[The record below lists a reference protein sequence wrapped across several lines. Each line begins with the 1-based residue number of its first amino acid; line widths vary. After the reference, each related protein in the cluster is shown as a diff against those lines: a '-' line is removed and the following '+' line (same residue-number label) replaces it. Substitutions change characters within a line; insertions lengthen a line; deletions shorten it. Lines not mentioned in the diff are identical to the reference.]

1 MVDIVCHARKMAAG
15 CIPPFSTGKTARSL
29 RVHTGSIFH
38 SSAQW
43 KCFRQS
49 SWGTHRFPRY
59 LCFAWIHFPWSDEE
73 CCPWHPRVGA
83 VAGHVWK
90 SHFYHLASR
99 EHLPFLPLVQKE
111 KRVMSLKETLWNQSL
126 AGFST
131 GKWEHQWENES
142 INDLIHTGDTTWH
155 YLFLPLHGQAEM
167 LWKGRRA
174 WQWRSCQCMVKISS

>member
-1 MVDIVCHARKMAAG
+1 MPGRWQLDASLLFPQEKQQDPWECTQEVY
-15 CIPPFSTGKTARSL
+15 STAVLNENALGRAVEGLTD
-29 RVHTGSIFH
+29 FH
-38 SSAQW
+38 LA
-43 KCFRQS
+43 FA
-49 SWGTHRFPRY
+49 
-59 LCFAWIHFPWSDEE
+59 LAWIHFPWSDEE
-73 CCPWHPRVGA
+73 CYSWDPRVGA

-155 YLFLPLHGQAEM
+155 YLLLPLHGQAEM
-167 LWKGRRA
+167 VWKGRRT